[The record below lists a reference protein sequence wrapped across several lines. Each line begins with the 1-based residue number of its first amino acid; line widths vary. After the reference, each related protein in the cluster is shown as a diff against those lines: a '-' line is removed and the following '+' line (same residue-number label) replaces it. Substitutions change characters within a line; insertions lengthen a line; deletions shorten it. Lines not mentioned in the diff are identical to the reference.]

1 MKKKIFATMVCL
13 TLLLGEA
20 YGADKIRL
28 SVSSVDVAFLTA
40 GVALKR
46 GFFQKEDLEP
56 EVIRM
61 NANVS
66 ISALATGDLDYTMI
80 FGSVVRGAM
89 RGLPVKVVAS
99 FMDSSTHTLI
109 AQPNIRSAKDLK
121 GRTLG
126 VSTVGAT
133 ADVVARMMMKHL
145 GVDPEREMKIVA
157 LGAAQARFAAL
168 TQGVV
173 DVAVVSPP
181 ADSEGEKMGYRVL
194 ARAYQLFTFPF
205 AGLGANVKKI
215 EEKPGEVKRVIK
227 ALIKANRF
235 IKDNREGTIQ
245 VIMDWSRTDRE
256 NAVASYEGTVKVFN
270 RDGSMPEDG
279 LRRVIDQAKNSLK
292 TQQQFSIADVA
303 DFDPLKAAQRE
314 LGVKGK

>member
-1 MKKKIFATMVCL
+1 MTMILATMVCL
-13 TLLLGEA
+13 SLLLGEA
-20 YGADKIRL
+20 YGGDKVRL

-46 GFFQKEDLEP
+46 GFFQEEDLEP

-66 ISALATGDLDYTMI
+66 ISALATGDLDYTFI

-109 AQPNIRSAKDLK
+109 ARANIRSAQDLK
-121 GRTLG
+121 GKTLG

-133 ADVVARMMMKHL
+133 ADVAARMMMKHL
-145 GVDPEREMKIVA
+145 GVDPEKEMKIVA
-157 LGAAQARFAAL
+157 LGPAQARFAAL
-168 TQGVV
+168 KQGVV
-173 DVAVVSPP
+173 NVAVVSPP

-194 ARAYQLFTFPF
+194 ARAYELFTFPF
-205 AGLGANVKKI
+205 VGLGANLKKI
-215 EEKPGEVKRVIK
+215 KEKSDEVKRVIK
-227 ALIKANRF
+227 ALIKANRY
-235 IKDNREGTIQ
+235 IKENREGAIQ

-256 NAVASYEGTVKVFN
+256 NAAASYDATVRVFN
-270 RDGSMPEDG
+270 LDGNMPEDG
-279 LRRVIDQAKNSLK
+279 LRRVIDQAKAALQ

-303 DFDPLKAAQRE
+303 DFGPLKAA
-314 LGVKGK
+314 